1 MMKTIEEL
9 LSPIEKLT
17 ELNRVQIKKSMDAQQ
32 ASAKKY
38 VSLAEER
45 FEAAKGIRDVVSFNA
60 FIMDQVEFSRSS
72 MEKMLLDSKAFL
84 TEAKVYN
91 EEMVKLIQEGNA
103 VFKNKINEIKAIK
116 QKPSK

>member
-32 ASAKKY
+32 ACAKKY